1 LLYILKK
8 RKHYILPVGDI
19 DGGEK
24 MGEKTSTGLDE
35 NIAGLL
41 CYLLGVITGI
51 IFYIIEKENKF
62 VRFHAMQS
70 IVVFGTL
77 LIINWVVIPIIMMVP
92 FLGWIIGGLLGFVV
106 FVLSAVLWVL
116 LMYKAYKGER
126 YKVPFAGDIAERYV

>member
-1 LLYILKK
+1 
-8 RKHYILPVGDI
+8 
-19 DGGEK
+19 